1 MHIHPSA
8 ALNNR
13 KAQGGAI
20 QFAPHFALHQLL
32 KTNLKLEPQQ
42 WSWTGLAAE
51 TSPHWVDK
59 HHGSKPAVNAAPLA
73 LCPYTFYSQG
83 CVSSLLTPCQHFF
96 LNAAAGN
103 KQFSS

>member
-1 MHIHPSA
+1 MYIHPSA

-13 KAQGGAI
+13 KAQGEAI
-20 QFAPHFALHQLL
+20 QFALKFGLHQLL
-32 KTNLKLEPQQ
+32 KANVKLEPQQ
-42 WSWTGLAAE
+42 WIWIGPGAE
-51 TSPHWVDK
+51 TSPYWVDK
-59 HHGSKPAVNAAPLA
+59 HHNSKPAVNAAPLA